1 MKRNALISLAGSLA
15 GSLVVANFAFAQEN
29 SKIGLDVLAGAGY
42 THYNDVEIGGAKEK
56 LNFNGFNVN
65 TTALYSVYKTDI
77 GSPVAGLGIN
87 YSQMYSN
94 TFNASNDTTSVSYS
108 QNFKTLALMAN
119 LGYKFTPAPK
129 LAIFTLANLGY
140 GVYNNVDPS
149 YTEKDRAT
157 GTVKSDKAADVTAKD
172 HFIYGVSLVGTYEV
186 VENFSLGLG
195 ATYNRHQAK
204 FDIKNPKNTSS
215 YDVNFNEFSTN
226 LIASY
231 SF

>member
-1 MKRNALISLAGSLA
+1 MKRNALISLA

-42 THYNDVEIGGAKEK
+42 THYNGVKVSDFKDD
-56 LNFNGFNVN
+56 LNYNGFNVN
-65 TTALYSVYKTDI
+65 ASALYSVYKTEI
-77 GSPVAGLGIN
+77 GSPVVGLGIN
-87 YSQMYSN
+87 YNQIYSN
-94 TFNASNDTTSVSYS
+94 TIEDSDDFSSTSYK
-108 QNFKTLALMAN
+108 QNFKTLALMGN
-119 LGYKFTPAPK
+119 LGYKFTLAPK
-129 LAIFTLANLGY
+129 FAIFALANLGY
-140 GVYNNVDPS
+140 GVYNDVDPTFTQKS
-149 YTEKDRAT
+149 KLT
-157 GTVKSDKAADVTAKD
+157 GAVLSDKAYDVTVKD

-204 FDIKNPKNTSS
+204 FEYKNKAESS
-215 YDVNFNEFSTN
+215 SDNSSFNEFSTN